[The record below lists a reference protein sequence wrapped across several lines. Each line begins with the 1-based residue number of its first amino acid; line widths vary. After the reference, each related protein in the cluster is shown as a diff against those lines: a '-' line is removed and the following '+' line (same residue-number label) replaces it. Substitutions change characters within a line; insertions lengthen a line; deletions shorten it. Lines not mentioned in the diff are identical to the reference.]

1 MTAQAPTPALLGDDG
16 NRTDHWIPEC
26 SRAQVGLP
34 REETRQGVDMNI
46 LIPSAGPESWQ
57 DLLPDP
63 EKRWRDGHSAKM
75 LAESWDRAQGFPS
88 EVRDLLASSPEPAL
102 AEATPLI
109 GIPEYQVP
117 LPGGSRPSQNDLF
130 VLAAAGS
137 SLATIMIEGKVEE
150 PFGPTVAEWLTD
162 ASPGKHE
169 RLKFLQEKLGLR
181 EPPCGN
187 IRYQLLHRTASAVI
201 EAQRFRARFAV
212 MIVHSFSSHHTW
224 LDDYQAFLALFA
236 KERNIGDFVLLSHHD
251 GIELY
256 CGWAAGRAN
265 V

>member
-1 MTAQAPTPALLGDDG
+1 MK
-16 NRTDHWIPEC
+16 
-26 SRAQVGLP
+26 
-34 REETRQGVDMNI
+34 I
-46 LIPSAGPESWQ
+46 LIPSDGPQSWQ
-57 DLLPDP
+57 RLLADP
-63 EKRWRDGHSAKM
+63 EKHWRDGHSAKM
-75 LAESWDRAQGFPS
+75 LAESWERAEGFPS

-102 AEATPLI
+102 AEAPPLI

-117 LPGGSRPSQNDLF
+117 LPGGSRPSQTDLF
-130 VLAAAGS
+130 VLSAAGS
-137 SLATIMIEGKVEE
+137 SLAVIMIEGKVEE

-162 ASPGKHE
+162 ASPGKQE

-181 EPPCGN
+181 EPPSGN

-212 MIVHSFSSHHTW
+212 MIVHSFSPHHAW

-236 KERNIGDFVLLSHHD
+236 KEGGIGNLVLLTRLD

-256 CGWAAGRAN
+256 CGWAAGPAAQQHLNEPR
-265 V
+265 